1 MTAMTNKPNPFITPI
16 TDALNAALDL
26 PGGTNAL
33 PDIKITGTD
42 ALPSFFAVTDLA
54 TASIGIAAAMISRY
68 RCLATGDL
76 ADITIDQRLTSKW
89 FDMTIRPMGW
99 ELPPVWD
106 AIAGDYQTADGWIRL
121 HTNAPHHRAA
131 ALSVLGDY
139 TDREALAPI
148 VANWKSDDLETAIIA
163 AGGCAATMRSLGDWQ
178 SHPQGVA
185 IAAEPLIG
193 WQHHGITAKSRHVIR
208 PNRPLAGIRVL
219 DLTRVLAGP
228 VAGRFLAAY
237 GADVLRIDPPHW
249 DEGAVIPEITLG
261 KRCAGL
267 DLKSTEDRKTFES
280 LLAGAD
286 ILLHGYRP
294 DALPGLGYGADE
306 LRRINPGL
314 IDVTLC
320 AYGWT
325 GPWAKRRGFDSLVQM
340 SCGIAD
346 FGMKQADAPKPT
358 PLPVQALD
366 HATGYLMAA
375 STIHALLLRSQTGQI
390 TTARHSLARTA
401 HLLCQTAQPTRPQTI
416 APETE
421 NDIAPH
427 LETTSWGKARRVRF
441 PATIDGV
448 AHGWDHPAG
457 KLRTADPAW

>member
-1 MTAMTNKPNPFITPI
+1 MTAMTDKTNPFIAPI

-33 PDIKITGTD
+33 PDIKITGKD

-54 TASIGIAAAMISRY
+54 TASIGIASAMISRY
-68 RCLATGDL
+68 RGLATGDL
-76 ADITIDQRLTSKW
+76 ADIIIDQRLASKW
-89 FDMTIRPMGW
+89 FDMTIRPDGW

-131 ALSVLGDY
+131 VLSVLGDY

-163 AGGCAATMRSLGDWQ
+163 AGGCAATMRSLDNWQ
-178 SHPQGVA
+178 SHPQGTA

-193 WQHHGITAKSRHVIR
+193 WQHHGIIAKSRHVIR
-208 PNRPLAGIRVL
+208 PDRPLAGIRVL

-228 VAGRFLAAY
+228 VAGRFLAVY

-267 DLKSTEDRKTFES
+267 DLKSAEDRQTFES

-320 AYGWT
+320 AYGWI

-346 FGMKQADAPKPT
+346 FGMKQANAPKPT

-375 STIHALLLRSQTGQI
+375 STIHALQLRSQTGQT

-401 HLLCQTAQPTRPQTI
+401 QLLCQTAQSTRTQII

-421 NDIAPH
+421 KDIAPH
-427 LETTSWGKARRVRF
+427 IETTSWGKARRVRF

-457 KLRTADPAW
+457 KLRTTDPVW